1 MREPQRMAMK
11 RAASAVAREES
22 KRNMLQG
29 RKSKESMFQ
38 GRGLS
43 NRTVDILANFG
54 IDAPERLLFMT
65 EGEIKKIPGVG
76 KPLLRK

>member
-1 MREPQRMAMK
+1 MKEPQRMAMK
-11 RAASAVAREES
+11 RAAAAVAREES
-22 KRNMLQG
+22 KRSMLQG
-29 RKSKESMFQ
+29 RVSKEIMFQ